1 MAEFVKSSF
10 DQQACL
16 DIKVTEEAF
25 PVDLVH
31 IQWIH
36 SRVVGLNERHR

>member
-16 DIKVTEEAF
+16 DIKVTDEAMRKLF
-25 PVDLVH
+25 QCRSPHPVDS
-31 IQWIH
+31 QQ
-36 SRVVGLNERHR
+36 GCGTK